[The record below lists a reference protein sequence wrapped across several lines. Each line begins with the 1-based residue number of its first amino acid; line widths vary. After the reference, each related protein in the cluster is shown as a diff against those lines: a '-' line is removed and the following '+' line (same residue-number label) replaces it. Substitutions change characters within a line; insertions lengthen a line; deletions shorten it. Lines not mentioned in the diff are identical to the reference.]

1 MSSSTQNE
9 LLAKDEKLFPVGMVT
24 ISQGEREMFP
34 ALNGKRFPIEIS
46 LITMKQRWK
55 MSRKMLLF

>member
-34 ALNGKRFPIEIS
+34 ALNGKPFPIEIS
-46 LITMKQRWK
+46 LITMKQSLK
-55 MSRKMLLF
+55 MPRKMLLF